1 MSHPMG
7 YILDLERIPP
17 ELEPFKDRLSPN
29 FYEVRLRIID
39 FIKQDILPAM
49 PVYGQQY
56 REEVAK
62 LKDRKPA
69 SPHEDPAYTHHPVW
83 AASPPIAA
91 TLRQK
96 AQERGL
102 YNFFLPE
109 VGNLGVLEYAPICE
123 ILGAFGLC
131 NVAMNCTAPDTG
143 NMEVLEK
150 YGTPEQKKQWLEPLL
165 AGTIRSAYAMTEPGV
180 ASSDATNISATI
192 QRDGDEY
199 VINGH
204 KWYISGACR
213 PECKVFIF
221 LGRSGGDATHKQHSM
236 ILVPRDAKGV
246 HIIRPLGLFGHI
258 HDHAEIV
265 FDNVRVPVGNMLL
278 GEGRGFEIAQ
288 SRLGP
293 SRIHHCMR
301 TIGTA
306 EQALDAIIHRVHKR
320 VAFGKAL
327 ANHATIRQSIAEARM
342 EITKSRLLCYLA
354 AVQADEH
361 GFKDAKS
368 FIAMTKVDAPRMCQK
383 IIDEAIQIHGAHGV
397 SQDSRLTDL
406 YHHVR
411 HVRLASGPDI
421 VHLNTIA
428 KEELKRKSSVMG
440 EMVSGINKNIDKRR
454 RLVKGTQD
462 ALGRLSLLLQQ
473 LDSE

>member
-7 YILDLERIPP
+7 YILDPERIPP

-29 FYEVRLRIID
+29 FYEVRKRIID

-69 SPHEDPAYTHHPVW
+69 SPHEDAAYTNHPVW

-91 TLRQK
+91 SLRQK

-109 VGNLGVLEYAPICE
+109 VGKLGVLEYAPICE

-150 YGTPEQKKQWLEPLL
+150 YGTEEQKKQWLEPLL

-221 LGRSGGDATHKQHSM
+221 LGRSGGDSTHKQHSM

-288 SRLGP
+288 
-293 SRIHHCMR
+293 
-301 TIGTA
+301 A
-306 EQALDAIIHRVHKR
+306 
-320 VAFGKAL
+320 AL
-327 ANHATIRQSIAEARM
+327 ALVVSITACAQ
-342 EITKSRLLCYLA
+342 LA
-354 AVQADEH
+354 
-361 GFKDAKS
+361 
-368 FIAMTKVDAPRMCQK
+368 
-383 IIDEAIQIHGAHGV
+383 
-397 SQDSRLTDL
+397 
-406 YHHVR
+406 
-411 HVRLASGPDI
+411 
-421 VHLNTIA
+421 
-428 KEELKRKSSVMG
+428 
-440 EMVSGINKNIDKRR
+440 
-454 RLVKGTQD
+454 
-462 ALGRLSLLLQQ
+462 RLSRRWMRLSTECTNAWHLERPWPIMQRSASPSLKHGWKLQSQ
-473 LDSE
+473 GSCAISQQYRRTSTASRMPSPSLQ